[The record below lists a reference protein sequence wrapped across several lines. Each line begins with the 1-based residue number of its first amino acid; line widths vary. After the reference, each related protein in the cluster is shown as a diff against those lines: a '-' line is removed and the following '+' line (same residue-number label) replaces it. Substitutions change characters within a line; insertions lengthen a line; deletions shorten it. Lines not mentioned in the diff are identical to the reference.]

1 MAFMQNQLF
10 VKKENTL
17 MVLDLIAQAQTISR
31 TQLSDITELSP
42 ASITRIVNALIGLNL
57 VREEGTVDIMR
68 RGRKAKI
75 LRLSSDGLYALG
87 FCIERDR
94 LLLCLTDFHYNCL
107 FRTEMP
113 LDPGTPRT
121 PETFAAHARKLYDS
135 MDRALIPDWSRVR
148 IAGISVPG
156 VVDSERGVVLK
167 SDQIHWTDADLR
179 TPFERALGL
188 PVWIENDA
196 KACLMGERMRMNI
209 PRQQDTVYV
218 LIGTGVGVAVL
229 SNGKLIRGH
238 RNMAGEI
245 EHLNLMPGILP
256 ADVLQTHL
264 IEDGILQN
272 ARIASP
278 SVHTL
283 EDLMIAYRQNAGF
296 ARILVEDVMQYL
308 RLVLSMIDSF
318 YDPERIILGGTT
330 IRKLQGA
337 LSSLF
342 KDPRLSV
349 GENYEEACMLGAS
362 IEANHRALNS
372 LLSQQENAR
381 S

>member
-1 MAFMQNQLF
+1 MAWMQNQLF

-42 ASITRIVNALIGLNL
+42 ASITRIVNTLIGLNL
-57 VREEGTVDIMR
+57 VREEGTIDIMR
-68 RGRKAKI
+68 RGRKARI
-75 LRLSSDGLYALG
+75 LRLNSNGLYALG
-87 FCIERDR
+87 ICIEQDR
-94 LLLCLTDFHYNCL
+94 LLLCLTDFHYKCL

-113 LDPGTPRT
+113 WDSGEPRT
-121 PETFAAHARKLYDS
+121 PEVLAAHARKLYDS

-148 IAGISVPG
+148 VAGVSVPG
-156 VVDSERGVVLK
+156 VVDSERGAVLK
-167 SDQIHWTDADLR
+167 SDQMNWTDVDLR
-179 TPFERALGL
+179 TPFECALKM

-196 KACLMGERMRMNI
+196 KACLMGERVRMNI
-209 PRQQDTVYV
+209 QQQDTVYV

-229 SNGKLIRGH
+229 SNGILIRGH

-245 EHLNLMPGILP
+245 EHLNLMPGLLP
-256 ADVLQTHL
+256 ADVLQAHL

-278 SVHTL
+278 SVQTL

-342 KDPRLSV
+342 QDPRLSV

>member
-1 MAFMQNQLF
+1 MAWMQNQLF

-42 ASITRIVNALIGLNL
+42 ASITRIVNTLIGLNL
-57 VREEGTVDIMR
+57 VREEGTIDIMR
-68 RGRKAKI
+68 RGRKARI
-75 LRLSSDGLYALG
+75 LRLNSNGLYALG
-87 FCIERDR
+87 ICIEQDR
-94 LLLCLTDFHYNCL
+94 LLLCLTDFHYKCL

-113 LDPGTPRT
+113 WDSGEPRT
-121 PETFAAHARKLYDS
+121 PEVLAAHARKLYDS

-148 IAGISVPG
+148 VAGVSVPG
-156 VVDSERGVVLK
+156 VVDSERGAVLK
-167 SDQIHWTDADLR
+167 SDQMNWTDVDLR
-179 TPFERALGL
+179 TPFECALKM

-196 KACLMGERMRMNI
+196 KACLMGERVRMNI
-209 PRQQDTVYV
+209 QQQDTVYV

-245 EHLNLMPGILP
+245 EHLNLMPGLLP
-256 ADVLQTHL
+256 ADVLQAHL

-278 SVHTL
+278 SVQTL

-342 KDPRLSV
+342 QDPRLSV